1 MWERGGKSLVFDVWK
16 NVLAELEQGVSRE
29 AFATFFKDFSL
40 ISEDDEVV
48 VIGVCNVFAQSTIQR
63 KYDALVRKAL
73 SNNNIKASEVL
84 YEVKSSAKVR
94 PKAREV
100 SINEVPGA
108 TRRSVSKTRGTS
120 LSSQFSSGL
129 NSEYTMDNFV
139 PGTSNELAV
148 NVAKNIIK
156 SPGNNRFNPFFLYG
170 GPGLGKTHLVQAIGN
185 EIVRRN
191 PGMKVLYT
199 TTNNF
204 YSEFIKSIKSN
215 KGDAFAKKYRE
226 LDVLIIDDFQA
237 IMKKDA
243 SQEEFF
249 NTFNDLYQRKKQ
261 VIVTSD
267 RLPDQIKTI
276 DARLA
281 SRLAW
286 RGAIDLQMPSFE
298 ERCAILKMKAELQ
311 GYDLEDEVVEFIA
324 DNVRSNIRELEGE
337 LNKVLLYADL
347 KQISP
352 LEVINN
358 GVVTNKR
365 AERQGS
371 ITAKQVLSA
380 TAKTCDMTVAEM
392 CSKSRVAHI
401 KTARQIAMYLLSE
414 ELDMSTPKIA
424 MEVGVKDHT
433 TVMHGIK
440 KIRNDLKLDFKLREK
455 IEEIREKLY
464 V

>member
-1 MWERGGKSLVFDVWK
+1 MFDVWQ
-16 NVLAELEQGVSRE
+16 NVLAELEQTIPRE
-29 AFATFFKDFSL
+29 AFATFFSNISL
-40 ISEDDEVV
+40 ISNCDGVV
-48 VIGVCNVFAQSTIQR
+48 VIGVSNVFAQSTIKR
-63 KYDALVRKAL
+63 KYDAQVRKAL
-73 SNNNIKASEVL
+73 ENNEIKATEVT
-84 YEVKSSAKVR
+84 YEVKSAAKVR
-94 PKAREV
+94 PRGREV
-100 SINEVPGA
+100 SLEEVRPSIGRA
-108 TRRSVSKTRGTS
+108 ARGS
-120 LSSQFSSGL
+120 RVRDFSSGL
-129 NSEYTMDNFV
+129 NPDYTMANFV

-156 SPGNNRFNPFFLYG
+156 SPGKNRFNPFFLYG
-170 GPGLGKTHLVQAIGN
+170 GPGLGKSHLVQAVGN

-191 PGMKVLYT
+191 PNLKVLYT

-215 KGDAFAKKYRE
+215 KGDSFAKKYRN

-249 NTFNDLYQRKKQ
+249 NTFNDLYQRNKQ

-286 RGAIDLQMPSFE
+286 RGPIDLQMPSFE

-347 KQISP
+347 KQVTP

-358 GVVTNKR
+358 GMVTNKR
-365 AERQGS
+365 AERRGS
-371 ITAKQVLSA
+371 ITAKQIVSY
-380 TAKTCDMTVAEM
+380 TAKACDLTVTEM
-392 CSKSRVAHI
+392 CGKSRVAHI

-414 ELDMSTPKIA
+414 ELEMSTPKIA
-424 MEVGVKDHT
+424 LEVGVKDHT

-455 IEEIREKLY
+455 LEEIREKLY